1 MLLRIAAF
9 ISAFVLV
16 AFVVVLMNQTLQ
28 LVQVASEAS
37 PILGKLVFYGLL
49 ALYTTLL
56 LVPLI
61 LYLRLPKQLTP
72 PTSIESSGFPRY
84 LAALRKRLS
93 KNSRLREHPLTTQ
106 QHIEAAIAVLD
117 KEVNVV
123 VRSAASSIFL
133 TTAVCQSGRLD
144 MLVVLSVQTK
154 LIWKIAHIY
163 FIFIKSSIL
172 RTAKSAEI
180 QTPSTN

>member
-16 AFVVVLMNQTLQ
+16 AFVVVLMNRTLQ

-84 LAALRKRLS
+84 LARLIREEGP
-93 KNSRLREHPLTTQ
+93 KEEFLEFLGRARAYATRGRLRLEMGTDSGVVSKVRDQILTCGETLRGGARRAHFQ
-106 QHIEAAIAVLD
+106 VAFGGLAAG
-117 KEVNVV
+117 
-123 VRSAASSIFL
+123 SS
-133 TTAVCQSGRLD
+133 
-144 MLVVLSVQTK
+144 QT
-154 LIWKIAHIY
+154 
-163 FIFIKSSIL
+163 
-172 RTAKSAEI
+172 
-180 QTPSTN
+180 

>member
-61 LYLRLPKQLTP
+61 LYLRLPKQLT
-72 PTSIESSGFPRY
+72 RC
-84 LAALRKRLS
+84 
-93 KNSRLREHPLTTQ
+93 
-106 QHIEAAIAVLD
+106 V
-117 KEVNVV
+117 
-123 VRSAASSIFL
+123 
-133 TTAVCQSGRLD
+133 
-144 MLVVLSVQTK
+144 
-154 LIWKIAHIY
+154 
-163 FIFIKSSIL
+163 
-172 RTAKSAEI
+172 
-180 QTPSTN
+180 